1 MFAWRNGNVS
11 NQCKVFVAH
20 VHEDTHHLE
29 DSWRGFQSDSSMR
42 SELDAVF
49 FCVCR
54 VLELPCY
61 IQNSL
66 LPSIASYLS
75 KHLLRFR
82 GVFLS
87 RKLKHVSF
95 WL

>member
-1 MFAWRNGNVS
+1 MFPWRNGNVS

-49 FCVCR
+49 FFVCV
-54 VLELPCY
+54 
-61 IQNSL
+61 
-66 LPSIASYLS
+66 
-75 KHLLRFR
+75 
-82 GVFLS
+82 VF
-87 RKLKHVSF
+87 
-95 WL
+95 